1 MHRAR
6 NKIRRKRLTRKKKK
20 QFGGNP
26 TNMPAGILD
35 EQKKTLKDIMKSL
48 SSLDATL
55 LSTAYVNT
63 IITYK
68 STVLSWLSTIS
79 SGNMIAPEKIETF
92 KSYINTLLE
101 KGNAY
106 ITNASAAQASAPL
119 ASAAQEAQA
128 SAAKAAQEAQ
138 ASAAKAAQE
147 AQASA
152 AKADQEAQASAAKAA
167 QASAAKASQA
177 QASAAKVAAAQIEA
191 MPPVMSNYE
200 EELDV
205 ENNVADKEFR
215 KEPMTQEGGSKKHIK
230 NKKPRKISR
239 KIKK

>member
-138 ASAAKAAQE
+138 ASAAKA
-147 AQASA
+147 
-152 AKADQEAQASAAKAA
+152 DQEAQASAAKAA